1 MAQVHPRCMRRL
13 YVLCFSMIV
22 LAGWHM
28 MAGHAAADAW
38 PCDRTPIPFS
48 HQPSD
53 YYGSG
58 EYTTVCPKTDI
69 PIRCYHYH
77 RHWICEKQDML
88 YWDRNLE
95 SAARLACQC
104 PLPPGMAPSS
114 PAIVRKPENRFYS
127 APAPN
132 RLPPAPNPQRDLAP

>member
-1 MAQVHPRCMRRL
+1 MLNATSHWMH
-13 YVLCFSMIV
+13 VLFFWHV
-22 LAGWHM
+22 TLLALAGLHVT
-28 MAGHAAADAW
+28 AGCAGAGSW
-38 PCDRTPIPFS
+38 TCDRTPIPFS

-58 EYTTVCPKTDI
+58 EYATVCPITDT

-77 RHWICEKQDML
+77 RHWICEKQDLL

-104 PLPPGMAPSS
+104 PLPTGMAPSS
-114 PAIVRKPENRFYS
+114 PAIVRKPENRFHS
-127 APAPN
+127 VPAPKN
-132 RLPPAPNPQRDLAP
+132 LPPAPNPQRAPSP